1 MGVVYTWD
9 EIKNL
14 RLPADG
20 IHDDV
25 AAKLRMELPQVDG
38 VCCATFYGSYIHGD
52 FNRLRSDMDCFVL
65 FKAGMHGEPFASLRM
80 LTEWAAARN
89 VRLAFT
95 PCNTAF
101 VQTLAHRVGPQFYRH
116 LVYGFENGG
125 VICGDFSEYVFST
138 ESSWSELISYLRAKY
153 YNLTEMCTRYSVLSD
168 AEKAC
173 FLQKVIE
180 APMHV
185 ARGVVERRLSRR
197 IGPKVAVLN
206 AYQAQMPS
214 DLFVLL
220 VNLLQLDSE
229 YSACVQDALIVK
241 ADELH
246 YRNVL
251 AQIFAQTEKT
261 IAFIAQNLLLL
272 DDEH

>member
-9 EIKNL
+9 EIKNR

-25 AAKLRMELPQVDG
+25 AAKLRKELPLIDG
-38 VCCATFYGSYIHGD
+38 VRCATLYGSYVHGD
-52 FNRLRSDMDCFVL
+52 FNRLRSNMDCFVL
-65 FKAGMHGEPFASLRM
+65 FEERVHHEPFASLRT
-80 LTEWAAARN
+80 LTEWAATRN

-95 PCNTAF
+95 PCNATF

-138 ESSWSELISYLRAKY
+138 ESAWSELISYLRAKY
-153 YNLTEMCTRYSVLSD
+153 YNLTEVCTRYSVLSD

-185 ARGVVERRLSRR
+185 ARGVVERQLGYR
-197 IGPKVAVLN
+197 IGPKAAVLS
-206 AYQAQMPS
+206 AYKAHMSS
-214 DLFVLL
+214 DLFGLL
-220 VNLLQLDSE
+220 TELLQLDAE
-229 YSACVQDALIVK
+229 YTACVQNMLVVK
-241 ADELH
+241 AVEAE
-246 YRNVL
+246 YKNML
-251 AQIFAQTEKT
+251 AQIFAQTQMT
-261 IAFIAQNLLLL
+261 ISFIAQNLLLL
-272 DDEH
+272 GEQS